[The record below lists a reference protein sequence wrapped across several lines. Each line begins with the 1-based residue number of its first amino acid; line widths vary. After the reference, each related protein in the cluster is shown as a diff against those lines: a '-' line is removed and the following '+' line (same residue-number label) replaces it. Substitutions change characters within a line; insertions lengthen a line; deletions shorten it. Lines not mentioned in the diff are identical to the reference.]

1 MSDEDRWQQIWDVF
15 HDAAERPSGERTA
28 YLEAAC
34 GGDHELRDE
43 VLSLLAEH
51 EPSGHL
57 LDRGLRF
64 VAPPPDRV
72 RRAKCDLESH
82 VGQRYRLL
90 NFLGSGGMGE
100 VHRTL
105 DRLTGRVVAL
115 KKILSSGGAGMF
127 STSAETLTAPP
138 ALPGATRGILGSL
151 QGANAPGSRGGSSGE
166 AVRREL
172 ALAREFRLLAS
183 LRHPHIISVLDYG
196 FDDAGRPYF
205 TMPLLEDAETVLS
218 AGAGAALDARVDL
231 LSRILQALAY
241 LHRQGV
247 VHRDLKPNNVLV
259 SDGRLKLLDFGISI
273 LHAEAEGETAP
284 AGTLL
289 YMAPETLAGES
300 PSAAADLFAAG
311 VIAYELL
318 AGHHPL
324 TDESPRARPLAPLLS
339 RLDGVGA
346 DLEQVPAPPAVR
358 AVLARLLAPSP
369 RDRYAGASQALDELC
384 CAIGRPPPAV
394 SGQIRDSFLQA
405 ARFVGRDA
413 DLARLTRRLADATAG
428 RGGVRLVAG
437 ESGVGK
443 SRLLEELRTLAL
455 VEGVLVVRGQAVRY
469 GGGPYHPWRN
479 VVRRLVLGCEL
490 SDLEAGSLA
499 SLVPDLGV
507 LLDRPI
513 DAAPQLDPQAARD
526 RLREVIGE
534 LFRRQRSAVLVILE
548 DLHWAD
554 GESLELLARLDRLA
568 ASLPLLI
575 LGSFRDDE
583 LPELLPGLSA
593 VDVLRLKRLDKGAVG
608 ELCQSMLGA
617 AQVRPELVELLARE
631 TEGNAF
637 FLVEAVRA
645 LAEGAGGLDRV
656 AAMPLPE
663 QITAGGIRRVV
674 RRRLERVPPPARP
687 LLEQAAVAGRQL
699 NLDVLAALE
708 PEEELEDWLAACAA
722 ASVLEIEDDVWRF
735 QHDKLREGVLKEIA
749 AAELPELHRRVALAI
764 ESLPALAAA
773 SSAALAHHWSIA
785 GDGERTRHATER
797 AGREALASGAHQD
810 AIRWL
815 EQAIELHRRH
825 GERHDHIGCLERQVA
840 LAYYSLGRLV
850 PTRDHLLRSL
860 ALLGRPAPSG
870 RARLGLS
877 LLAQVLLQI
886 FHRTVP
892 NQLWP
897 RRPAS
902 RGRREGRVEA
912 VRGYRLLCEL
922 YYILGRPLALVHAML
937 RALNMAES
945 AARSA
950 PHDAGDS
957 DSLLASVYGACAT
970 VFGLI
975 LRPLGRVYV
984 RRAHAAATRGR
995 HPPDVAYTFL
1005 ATSAFFLGNGAFT
1018 EAAADLER
1026 GGELYRQVGDGRR
1039 WGQIVAWQAAVAEL
1053 RGELEQCREYA
1064 LEICVS
1070 SERRGDANT
1079 RAYGL
1084 TYRASM
1090 ALLRGAPE
1098 RAAEHCREALAG
1110 LEGNIDRV
1118 EEKRA
1123 RGLLARAHLRLG
1135 DADAAWLEAEKAA
1148 LLTAGS
1154 PPTMPHSLTGYAC
1167 VAEVT
1172 LALWERPLE
1181 ETGGAASEEL
1191 RRRLAPAARR
1201 AVRELERY
1209 ARTFPVG
1216 RPRALLARGRLAW
1229 IDGRPGVARRTGR
1242 EALDAARNL
1251 GMPLE
1256 EALAHG
1262 QLGRHLD
1269 EADRARA
1276 QHREQASSLL
1286 AELGV
1291 KAAGCR

>member
-1 MSDEDRWQQIWDVF
+1 MPDEDRWQQIWHVF
-15 HDAAERPSGERTA
+15 HGAVERPAGERTA
-28 YLEAAC
+28 YVEAAC
-34 GGDHELRDE
+34 RDDSALRDE

-51 EPSGHL
+51 ESSDHL
-57 LDRGLRF
+57 LDRGVRSGSTPVSPDAATDRLR
-64 VAPPPDRV
+64 RT
-72 RRAKCDLESH
+72 RASFESH

-90 NFLGSGGMGE
+90 NVLGTGGMGE
-100 VHRTL
+100 VYRTL

-115 KKILSSGGAGMF
+115 KKILSSSGGPETF
-127 STSAETLTAPP
+127 STSAETVTAPMT
-138 ALPGATRGILGSL
+138 LSGVTRGILGALSD
-151 QGANAPGSRGGSSGE
+151 QSAGE

-172 ALAREFRLLAS
+172 ALAQEFRLLAS

-196 FDDAGRPYF
+196 FDAAGRPYF
-205 TMPLLEDAETVLS
+205 TMPLLEDAETVIEAA
-218 AGAGAALDARVDL
+218 AGAPLDARVDY

-273 LHAEAEGETAP
+273 LHAEAESGAAGA

-289 YMAPETLAGES
+289 YMAPEILAGE
-300 PSAAADLFAAG
+300 PASAAADLFAVG

-318 AGHHPL
+318 AGRHPFG
-324 TDESPRARPLAPLLS
+324 SPQSRLLAPLLDRS
-339 RLDGVGA
+339 VSA
-346 DLEQVPAPPAVR
+346 DLDRIPLPAVR

-369 RDRYAGASQALDELC
+369 GDRFSGASQALDELHR
-384 CAIGRPPPAV
+384 AARRPPPVAG
-394 SGQIRDSFLQA
+394 GQIRDSFLQA

-413 DLARLTRRLADATAG
+413 DLARLTRRLAGAISG

-469 GGGPYHPWRN
+469 GGSPYQPWRN
-479 VVRRLVLGCEL
+479 VVRCLTLGCEL

-499 SLVPDLGV
+499 SLVPDLGE
-507 LLDRPI
+507 LLERQI
-513 DAAPQLDPQAARD
+513 DTAPELDPQAARD
-526 RLREVIGE
+526 RLRAVIGE
-534 LFRRQRSAVLVILE
+534 LFRRQRSAALVILE

-554 GESLELLARLDRLA
+554 SESLELLARLDRLA
-568 ASLPLLI
+568 AGLPLLI

-583 LPELLPGLSA
+583 LSELPGLDA
-593 VDVLRLKRLDKGAVG
+593 IDVLRLKRLDEGAVA

-617 AQVRPELVELLARE
+617 TRARPEMVELLARE

-645 LAEGAGGLDRV
+645 LAEGAGGLDRI
-656 AAMPLPE
+656 ATMTLPE
-663 QITAGGIRRVV
+663 QIAAGGIRRVV
-674 RRRLERVPPPARP
+674 RRRLERVPPEARP
-687 LLEQAAVAGRQL
+687 LLRQAAVAGRQL
-699 NLDVLAALE
+699 NLDVLVALA
-708 PEEELEDWLAACAA
+708 PEVELEDWLTACAA
-722 ASVLEIEDDVWRF
+722 ASVLEIEDDAWRF
-735 QHDKLREGVLKEIA
+735 QHDKLREGVLEGIA
-749 AAELPELHRRVALAI
+749 AAELPALHRRVALAI
-764 ESLPALAAA
+764 ESLPVLAAA
-773 SSAALAHHWSIA
+773 SSAALAHHWAMA

-797 AGREALASGAHQD
+797 AGREALANGAHQD

-815 EQAIELHRRH
+815 GQAIELHQRH
-825 GERHDHIGCLERQVA
+825 GAPQDHVGSLERQLA

-850 PTRDHLLRSL
+850 PTRDHLLRAL
-860 ALLGRPAPSG
+860 ALLGRPAPSS
-870 RARLGLS
+870 RFRLGAG
-877 LLAQVLLQI
+877 LLAQVLLQSL
-886 FHRTVP
+886 HRTVP
-892 NQLWP
+892 DRLWP
-897 RRPAS
+897 RRPAG
-902 RGRREGRVEA
+902 RGHWGRRIEA

-922 YYILGRPLALVHAML
+922 NYITGRPLPLVHAML
-937 RALNMAES
+937 RALNLAEGVT
-945 AARSA
+945 RSA
-950 PHDAGDS
+950 PREAGDG

-970 VFGLI
+970 VLGLI
-975 LRPLGRVYV
+975 LRPLGPIYV
-984 RRAHAAATRGR
+984 RRAHAAAARGR

-1005 ATSAFFLGNGAFT
+1005 ATSAFYLGIGAFA

-1064 LEICVS
+1064 RLICDS

-1090 ALLRGAPE
+1090 ALLRGAPQ
-1098 RAAEHCREALAG
+1098 RAAELCREALDG

-1123 RGLLARAHLRLG
+1123 RGLLARAHLARG
-1135 DADAAWLEAEKAA
+1135 DADAAWLEAEQAA
-1148 LLTAGS
+1148 HLSAGS
-1154 PPTMPHSLTGYAC
+1154 PPTMPHSLTGYASL
-1167 VAEVT
+1167 AEVT
-1172 LALWERPLE
+1172 LALWQR
-1181 ETGGAASEEL
+1181 AL
-1191 RRRLAPAARR
+1191 REGDGEDAGRLALAARR

-1209 ARTFPVG
+1209 ARRFPVG

-1229 IDGRPGVARRTGR
+1229 IDGSPAAARRAGR
-1242 EALDAARNL
+1242 EALSTARAL

-1262 QLGRHLD
+1262 QLGRHL
-1269 EADRARA
+1269 EAGEARA
-1276 QHREQASSLL
+1276 EHCEQASNLL
-1286 AELGV
+1286 AKLGV
-1291 KAAGCR
+1291 RADWR